1 MHSFLFSYVYTMYII
16 SSHNEDMVHVSKHL
30 QIENNRDFDSELE
43 GHLKKKPK
51 EIDDLLS

>member
-1 MHSFLFSYVYTMYII
+1 MYII
-16 SSHNEDMVHVSKHL
+16 SSHNEDMVSKHL
-30 QIENNRDFDSELE
+30 QIENSRDFDSDLE